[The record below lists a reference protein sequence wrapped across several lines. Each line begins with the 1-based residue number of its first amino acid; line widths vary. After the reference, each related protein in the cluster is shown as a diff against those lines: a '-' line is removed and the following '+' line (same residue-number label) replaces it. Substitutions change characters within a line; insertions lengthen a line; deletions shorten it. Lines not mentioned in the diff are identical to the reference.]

1 MPSAAPIDPLA
12 KRSSSDPDP
21 LPVYVV
27 APVCAA
33 SLGLASGCVQ
43 SVRCAGLNSAGSSR
57 AQSTPVSNISPRMP
71 IAVRGQSVAGTTTV
85 LQPLCGARA
94 DFGRQDQGL
103 PIFSGRFALTT
114 PELSHDARWSS
125 LPVSCALADSSGI
138 RRGARSA
145 VRLGGWTAA
154 FLCLSEGLQ
163 RAAVSPWEDRLRDA
177 AGRLLVPSGVPEAT
191 GAASAGALAVLG
203 HRFCALFPACAADLA
218 DRLPR
223 GGSNRR
229 YAYALLLGLVTGGVQ
244 DLQAQVRRWQEPQ
257 REV

>member
-1 MPSAAPIDPLA
+1 MM
-12 KRSSSDPDP
+12 
-21 LPVYVV
+21 
-27 APVCAA
+27 
-33 SLGLASGCVQ
+33 LGG
-43 SVRCAGLNSAGSSR
+43 NSASPVT
-57 AQSTPVSNISPRMP
+57 STDGP
-71 IAVRGQSVAGTTTV
+71 
-85 LQPLCGARA
+85 
-94 DFGRQDQGL
+94 
-103 PIFSGRFALTT
+103 
-114 PELSHDARWSS
+114 
-125 LPVSCALADSSGI
+125 GI

-203 HRFCALFPACAADLA
+203 HRFCARPLRGSASRSLIRP

-223 GGSNRR
+223 GGSKRR
-229 YAYALLLGLVTGGVQ
+229 YGYALLLGLTTGAVQ
-244 DLQAQVRRWQEPQ
+244 DLQAQMRRWQEPQ